1 MSAAREGSP
10 GLQVQRAGLRDMRL
24 DDLDAVMDIELRAYE
39 FSWSR
44 GNFADSLAAG
54 YVAQV
59 LCDGPGTL
67 QGYFIALA
75 GVDELHLLNITVDP
89 RLQGRGLGLQ
99 LLDGVLLSATLHGA
113 ALLWLEVRP
122 SNLRALSLYE
132 SYGLHAVARRRGYY
146 PAMIDGRPGREDA
159 IVMSSPV
166 ETLRRRRSLD

>member
-1 MSAAREGSP
+1 MI
-10 GLQVQRAGLRDMRL
+10 QDVQAGLREMRVS
-24 DDLDAVMDIELRAYE
+24 DLDAVMDIELRAYE
-39 FSWSR
+39 FAWSR

-59 LCDGPGTL
+59 LCDDNGRL
-67 QGYFIALA
+67 QGYFVALA
-75 GVDELHLLNITVDP
+75 GVEEMHLLNITVEP

-122 SNLRALSLYE
+122 SNERALRLYE
-132 SYGLHAVARRRGYY
+132 RYGLHAVARRRAYY
-146 PAMIDGRPGREDA
+146 PAMVDGRPAREDA

-166 ETLRRRRSLD
+166 ETLRRRRGMD